1 MCPAGCVSCGW
12 AYQYPL
18 HYGQVLRNEV
28 VKAVF
33 QRRHPLVLFF
43 FGTFWFHHHRTGMR
57 DMTHPYRTYMLC
69 VL

>member
-43 FGTFWFHHHRTGMR
+43 
-57 DMTHPYRTYMLC
+57 L
-69 VL
+69 VLSGFTITERE